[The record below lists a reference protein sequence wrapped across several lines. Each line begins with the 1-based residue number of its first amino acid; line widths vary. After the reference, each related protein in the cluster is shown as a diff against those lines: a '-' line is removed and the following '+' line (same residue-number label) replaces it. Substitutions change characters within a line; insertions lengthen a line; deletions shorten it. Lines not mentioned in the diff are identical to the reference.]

1 MRILLAPDKFKGT
14 LNADQVCAA
23 MTEGIHAVDRNIE
36 VIKQPLADG
45 GEGTADLLET
55 ALGLRKKFLKVNDPL
70 FRPIY
75 THYLKNDQVAFI
87 EMANASG
94 LQLLEPNER
103 NALNTS
109 TFGTGEMIEDA
120 LDSGVSEIYLMIG
133 GSATNDGGVGMA
145 QALGYEFEH
154 VIGNGFKPT
163 GEFVADIVGII
174 KDRVHPRLYE
184 VSFTVLCDVQNPL
197 LGPNGASTV
206 YGPQKGA
213 DEEAVLV
220 LDHNLGHLAGL
231 LNNGFENV
239 PGAGAAGGLGYGAM
253 SFLGAT
259 LKPGI
264 QTVMEITGFEQKLE
278 GVDLIMTGEGKMDLQ
293 TVEGKVVAG
302 VSEMARKH
310 DIPFAVV
317 CGVAEEK
324 ERVQKSIRA
333 WDIAPLVSEDVSVAF
348 ALENAYDLVRQ
359 RSENLVTRF
368 LNSRGNG

>member
-197 LGPNGASTV
+197 IGPNGASAV
-206 YGPQKGA
+206 YGSQKGA
-213 DEEAVLV
+213 DAEALH
-220 LDHNLGHLAGL
+220 LLENGLSNLAGL

-264 QTVMEITGFEQKLE
+264 QTVMEITGFEQKLG
-278 GVDLIMTGEGKMDLQ
+278 GVDLIITGEGKMDLQ
-293 TVEGKVVAG
+293 TVEGKVIAG
-302 VSEMARKH
+302 VSEMARKYN
-310 DIPFAVV
+310 IPFAVI
-317 CGVAEEK
+317 CGLAEN
-324 ERVQKSIRA
+324 RDQVQQQIKA
-333 WDIAPLVSEDVSVAF
+333 WNINPLVNEQVSISE
-348 ALENAYDLVRQ
+348 ALERAYDLVVERTT
-359 RSENLVTRF
+359 ELVSVF
-368 LNSRGNG
+368 LEK